1 MKALVSMALFSSLLS
16 GCSFLGLH
24 IRVPADRAPAD
35 EAAKIEFPQ
44 SFENG
49 VHLTGPMAVAL
60 EVAMNEFLPPG
71 SEVKTNDPDKRVA
84 SCLSRRSTYETL
96 VLKENDDLFFVSFIP
111 DLKRCGLDEEILDG
125 GAVYAIDG
133 RGRVIDVR

>member
-1 MKALVSMALFSSLLS
+1 MKALVPMTLLSGLLS
-16 GCSFLGLH
+16 GCSFLGLS
-24 IRVPADRAPAD
+24 IRVPAERAPAE

-44 SFENG
+44 SFEKG

-84 SCLSRRSTYETL
+84 NCLSRRSTYETL
-96 VLKENDDLFFVSFIP
+96 LLKASDDLFFVSFIP

-133 RGRVIDVR
+133 RGRVLAVR